1 MTTPIRVVLA
11 DDHRFFRDGVRL
23 VLDAAPDI
31 EVVGEA
37 ATGEETI
44 AYTEAAQPNV
54 VIMDVSMPG
63 TNGIDATRRIAYSTA
78 FPIFR
83 CWC

>member
-1 MTTPIRVVLA
+1 VTAPTRVVLA

-37 ATGEETI
+37 ATGEEAI
-44 AYTEAAQPNV
+44 AQTEAAQPDV

-63 TNGIDATRRIAYSTA
+63 RTVLMRRVAFSTA
-78 FPIFR
+78 FRVSR